1 MSNKFQLKNLIL
13 IIGFFFLT
21 IFTTIESFSC
31 CGGGV
36 GDPGGGN
43 GLETHFASKLKLA
56 ISEMLPLR
64 DLLEKNYWLEDNE
77 QKQLDVSLKDFFL
90 KIGGKDQSSA
100 KQLEYLRQFL
110 AKLEETQ
117 VSCQPVVAAKDD
129 ASFCKLAGN
138 MYGLSL
144 EKCEKN
150 YIEKNRLAIG
160 KPYHGLLVRENIWNQ
175 TFPVDNN
182 SLSGADDLDTLA
194 FVMHEVAQNCMG
206 LKDSA
211 QEGHPLSSS
220 WYVLYTELH
229 KIQNKLAAYEKYFPR
244 LIARGILDRK
254 KSKKIGG
261 AEYFDTNSNG
271 ARYEKSY
278 CESLDGPLYLVL
290 PQFNSGLFE
299 SKIPTE
305 TDKCVSTLEAIKEY
319 DEIVILEYSD
329 ITASKEAKYYRIKG
343 KRNQDTFWTNLYEY
357 K

>member
-13 IIGFFFLT
+13 AIGFLALT
-21 IFTTIESFSC
+21 MFTTIESFAC
-31 CGGGV
+31 CSGGV

-77 QKQLDVSLKDFFL
+77 QKQLELSLKDFFL

-100 KQLEYLRQFL
+100 KQLEYLKQFL
-110 AKLEETQ
+110 AKLEETKT
-117 VSCQPVVAAKDD
+117 SCQPVVAAKDD
-129 ASFCKLAGN
+129 ASFCKLAEN

-150 YIEKNRLAIG
+150 YLDKNRLAIG

-175 TFPVDNN
+175 TFPNDNKSPN
-182 SLSGADDLDTLA
+182 GEDHLDTLS
-194 FVMHEVAQNCMG
+194 FVLHEVAQNCMG
-206 LKDSA
+206 LEDSA
-211 QEGHPLSSS
+211 QDGHPLSSS

-229 KIQNKLAAYEKYFPR
+229 KIQNKLAAYEKYFPK

-254 KSKKIGG
+254 KSDKIGG
-261 AEYFDTNSNG
+261 AEYFDYNASGT
-271 ARYEKSY
+271 RYEKSY
-278 CESLDGPLYLVL
+278 CESIDGPLYLVL
-290 PQFNSGLFE
+290 PQFNSGLLE
-299 SKIPTE
+299 SKIPT
-305 TDKCVSTLEAIKEY
+305 TADKCISTLEAIKEY
-319 DEIVILEYSD
+319 DEIIILEYSD
-329 ITASKEAKYYRIKG
+329 NIASKEAHYYRIKG
-343 KRNQDTFWTNLYEY
+343 KRNQDIFWTNLYEY